1 MRRRPAE
8 ALRLDRSH
16 LQRLRLLPH
25 RLACVI
31 EQVLDGSVVGR
42 RVRVVRVV
50 RVLGRVGL
58 GIIVIGIIVIGN
70 IVIGN
75 IVVGVVRL
83 DVVRF
88 GFVGLWVRFVVDRCQ
103 QLVLTLSTAPWPVV
117 TSSTGA

>member
-1 MRRRPAE
+1 MRRPGAQGV
-8 ALRLDRSH
+8 RLGRGD
-16 LQRLRLLPH
+16 LQGVRLLPH

-58 GIIVIGIIVIGN
+58 GIIVIGN

-88 GFVGLWVRFVVDRCQ
+88 GFVGLWVRFVVDRRQ